1 MQWFGYTGKLLY
13 VNLSEESYEVK
24 ELSQEQVK
32 KYLGGKGLAA
42 KILYDNLKPGQDPLG
57 PENLLVFATGPFTG
71 TLAPT
76 AGRMI
81 VATKS
86 PLTGLWLD
94 SNCGGFLGTELK
106 QAGYDALIV
115 KGRAEKPVYI
125 LINNDDVK
133 FYSAESLWGKDT
145 FETHKQL
152 KESHD
157 PNLRVACIGQAGE
170 RLDRLAAI
178 ISEARAFGRGG
189 AGAVMGSKNLK
200 AIAVRGTRGIKI
212 ADYDGFLDMSK
223 EAFNEVAINP
233 DTGGGRNHY
242 GTNVIYSFIEEA
254 GVHPVENF
262 QKGKFKGVN
271 KINEE
276 ILRTQYYKKD
286 KACASCPIACSKLS
300 VVDDGKYKGKFVEG
314 PEYENVWSF
323 GAQCGNTDPGAII
336 YAEYLCDAYGLDSI
350 SVGNTIGFAM
360 ECYQRGILTEEEI
373 GYPLVFGD
381 TEAMIKTVQ
390 AIGEGK
396 GIGKILAQGVKY
408 AAEYIGKG
416 SENWA
421 MHVKGMELPAYDP
434 RGAFGMGLAYATSD
448 RGGCHLRSWPI
459 AQEVLSARRMDPF
472 SVEFKAEYI
481 KNEQDLIAV
490 IDSLGLCLFANFAL
504 SLKQLVGLLST
515 LTGIPEFKSGEELL
529 KIGERIYNLTRLF
542 NLREGM
548 DTKSDTLPKRL
559 LNEELNEGPSAGKVV
574 PLDVMLE
581 EYYKI
586 RHWDKEGRPLQS
598 KLEELGLSGHDS

>member
-13 VNLSEESYEVK
+13 VNLSRESYEVK
-24 ELSQEQVK
+24 ELSQEHVK

-57 PENLLVFATGPFTG
+57 PENLLVFATGPLTG

-94 SNCGGFLGTELK
+94 SNCGGFWGRELK

-133 FYSAESLWGKDT
+133 ICSAESLWGKDT

-200 AIAVRGTRGIKI
+200 AIAVRGTKGIKI
-212 ADYDGFLDMSK
+212 ADYDGFLDMLK
-223 EAFNEVAINP
+223 EAYNEVAINP

-242 GTNVIYSFIEEA
+242 GTSVIYSFIEEA

-262 QKGKFKGVN
+262 QKGKFEGAN

-276 ILRTQYYKKD
+276 VLRTRYYKKD

-323 GAQCGNTDPGAII
+323 GAQCGNTDPGAVI
-336 YAEYLCDAYGLDSI
+336 YAEYLCDAYGLDSV
-350 SVGNTIGFAM
+350 SVGNAIGFAM
-360 ECYQRGILTEEEI
+360 ECYQRGVLTEKEI
-373 GYPLVFGD
+373 GYPLEFGD

-390 AIGEGK
+390 AICKGE
-396 GIGKILAQGVKY
+396 GIGKVLAQGVKY
-408 AAEYIGKG
+408 AAEHIGKG

-459 AQEVLSARRMDPF
+459 AQEVLSAKRMDPF

-490 IDSLGLCLFANFAL
+490 VDSLGLCLFANFAL
-504 SLKQLVGLLST
+504 SLKQIVGLLFT
-515 LTGIPEFKSGEELL
+515 LTGIPEFNSGEKLL

-586 RHWDKEGRPLQS
+586 RHWDKEGKPLPS